1 MIDESKLNELI
12 GRVLGDLGGAMS
24 IAVVRMG
31 DSLGLYK
38 ALHAKGP
45 LTPEALA
52 ARLPRDLR
60 RFDNWQYSEDGRATG
75 LAAYLHAL
83 TAWIADQHGTPV
95 DVNVAPLV
103 MREAGLDVADWYWAA
118 TSTT

>member
-1 MIDESKLNELI
+1 MEPRTQVTHIRGKSCRRNN
-12 GRVLGDLGGAMS
+12 
-24 IAVVRMG
+24 
-31 DSLGLYK
+31 
-38 ALHAKGP
+38 
-45 LTPEALA
+45 TPEALA

-83 TAWIADQHGTPV
+83 TAWIADQHGKPV

>member
-1 MIDESKLNELI
+1 MEPRTQVTHIRGKSCRRNN
-12 GRVLGDLGGAMS
+12 
-24 IAVVRMG
+24 
-31 DSLGLYK
+31 
-38 ALHAKGP
+38 
-45 LTPEALA
+45 TPEALA

-83 TAWIADQHGTPV
+83 TAWIADQHGHARRCERGAARNAGGRTGRRR
-95 DVNVAPLV
+95 LV
-103 MREAGLDVADWYWAA
+103 WAA